1 MAKIKIYTI
10 ADYQTAKEILAT
22 VQEVVN
28 HEVPTEWIQWA
39 EKVTQFF
46 TKVYTYAKGLQG
58 DWALRLKMAW
68 DYARN
73 GFQEVVSAS
82 DLRRMSSY
90 VVGIVSK
97 FAQDV
102 HGVVKTL
109 MRMTDYPS
117 DFSFIKE
124 DGSFRL
130 ATGRL
135 LAVRENG
142 TVLYDDVEAGL
153 RSFRIERLIT
163 NDSNAGI

>member
-10 ADYQTAKEILAT
+10 ADYQTAKEILAA
-22 VQEVVN
+22 VQEVAN
-28 HEVPTEWIQWA
+28 HEIPTEWIQWA

-46 TKVYTYAKGLQG
+46 TKVYQYAKGLQG

-68 DYARN
+68 EWVKN

-82 DLRRMSSY
+82 ELRRMASY
-90 VVGIVSK
+90 VIDIIST

-102 HGVVKTL
+102 EGVGKVL
-109 MRMTDYPS
+109 LSISEHPS
-117 DFSFIKE
+117 DFSFIKA
-124 DGSFRL
+124 DGTMRV

-163 NDSNAGI
+163 NDSIVGI